1 MLIYEVSWH
10 REKDGEDSYND
21 WWETDTDYQ
30 SARKLYE
37 SLSPEMIQ
45 ELEGFRI
52 TVSLKAFKALDRY
65 GYEVPEYYDEESF
78 YELWEMNGTPTL
90 LDSKHS

>member
-1 MLIYEVSWH
+1 MFIYEVSWH
-10 REKDGEDSYND
+10 REIDKEDAYND
-21 WWETDTDYQ
+21 WWMTDTDYQ
-30 SARKLYE
+30 SARELYE
-37 SLSPEMIQ
+37 SLSPAMIQ
-45 ELEGFRI
+45 ELEGCSI

-65 GYEVPEYYDEESF
+65 GYEVPEYYDEEIF

>member
-1 MLIYEVSWH
+1 MDDRY
-10 REKDGEDSYND
+10 R
-21 WWETDTDYQ
+21 
-30 SARKLYE
+30 
-37 SLSPEMIQ
+37 LSISKRAIRISSPAMIQ
-45 ELEGFRI
+45 ELEGCSI

-65 GYEVPEYYDEESF
+65 GYEVPEYYDEEIF